1 MYSSCIGVKD
11 ECILVLYRRTIY
23 SSLIIIIKLSVLLK
37 NYLEVEIMLY
47 KWLLLCKEKKNWLLV
62 IVKKNKIPLFYTK
75 FDIQVFTFENFEF

>member
-47 KWLLLCKEKKNWLLV
+47 K
-62 IVKKNKIPLFYTK
+62 
-75 FDIQVFTFENFEF
+75 